1 MKALADGGGG
11 TSGASNYVVDHAI
24 LTKVASGLG
33 AAGKSFDEAGSGRPA
48 AGGTGLAEPLLL
60 SILASASEAAAR
72 LAFEASVLAAAVED
86 CNADAQGLD
95 SQTAANF
102 LVSGT

>member
-1 MKALADGGGG
+1 MNALADGGGA
-11 TSGASNYVVDHAI
+11 SSVASNYVVDHAT

-33 AAGKSFDEAGSGRPA
+33 TAGKSLDETGSGRPT

-72 LAFEASVLAAAVED
+72 LAYEATVLASAVED
-86 CNADAQGLD
+86 CNADAQSLD

-102 LVSGT
+102 LVGGA